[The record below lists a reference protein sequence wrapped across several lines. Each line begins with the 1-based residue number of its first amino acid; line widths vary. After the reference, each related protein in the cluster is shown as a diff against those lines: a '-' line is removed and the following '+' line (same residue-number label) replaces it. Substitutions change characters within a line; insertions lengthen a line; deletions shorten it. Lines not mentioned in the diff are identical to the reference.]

1 MIGVLRL
8 AGHSAM
14 LETSDDRI
22 LRLVTSEDLTSF
34 DGASVVVEGN
44 RIGPDRILVEW
55 IGRRTS

>member
-1 MIGVLRL
+1 
-8 AGHSAM
+8 M